1 LNDAIRSHRPSHS
14 LRPARAPVALVVAVL
29 LVPACTRAFR
39 FAPARTALALDATV
53 ISTDYRDGFFL
64 VTGRLNGRGPY
75 RFLLDTGSA
84 FMMVAPHVAAEHE
97 DRVRQA
103 TGSASDAQG
112 VSVPVD
118 RGLEIDALELRGV
131 TLHGFDAV
139 VKDLSPIALALETR
153 IDGLLGFPV
162 FAGHLLV
169 LDYPGRQVRVAE
181 GSLPPVDDRRVFPL
195 RLRRRLPFLDLT
207 VGPSAHACLIDS
219 GYSGWLAM
227 PERLEHLAVPGRLV
241 RGFRMITLAGRGERE
256 TLARLAHDCSI
267 GNLVVKQP
275 IVDVVPQDYF
285 AAGCRVLEC
294 FTITCDQNR
303 GRIMLQRRGSGPI
316 EAPSLRST
324 GVLIVRRDGRWMVT
338 DLMPEGPGERAGLE
352 VGDEVLTVD
361 SRPASILA
369 HRAIEDAGDSGDRV
383 TVQVRRGREVFKL
396 VLPIVELL
404 PLRENRA
411 ESETGINTP
420 DE

>member
-1 LNDAIRSHRPSHS
+1 LNDSGRGHRPFHS
-14 LRPARAPVALVVAVL
+14 LRPDRALVALVVAVL
-29 LVPACTRAFR
+29 LAPGCTRTFR
-39 FAPARTALALDATV
+39 FAPARTALAHVETV

-84 FMMVAPHVAAEHE
+84 FTMVAPHVAAEHE
-97 DRVRQA
+97 DRVREA

-112 VSVPVD
+112 TSVPVD
-118 RGLEIDALELRGV
+118 RGLEIDSLELRGV

-153 IDGLLGFPV
+153 LDGLLGFPV

-195 RLRRRLPFLDLT
+195 RVRRHLPFLDLT
-207 VGPSAHACLIDS
+207 VGPSAQSCLIDS

-227 PERLEHLAVPGRLV
+227 PQQLEHLAVPGGMV

-256 TLARLAHDCSI
+256 RLARLAHDCAI

-275 IVDVVPQDYF
+275 IVDVVPHDCF
-285 AAGCRVLEC
+285 AAGCRVLER
-294 FTITCDQNR
+294 FTITCDQNH
-303 GRIMLQRRGSGPI
+303 GRIMLERPGSGPV

-324 GVLIVRRDGRWMVT
+324 GVLIVRREERWIVT
-338 DLMPEGPGERAGLE
+338 DLMPEGPGARAGLE
-352 VGDEVLTVD
+352 VGDEILTVD
-361 SRPASILA
+361 GRPASILA
-369 HRAIEDAGDSGDRV
+369 HRAIEDAGNSGDRV
-383 TVQVRRGREVFKL
+383 TVQVRRGREVFAL
-396 VLPIVELL
+396 ELPIVELL
-404 PLRENRA
+404 PLREPRA
-411 ESETGINTP
+411 KPEDGRHTP